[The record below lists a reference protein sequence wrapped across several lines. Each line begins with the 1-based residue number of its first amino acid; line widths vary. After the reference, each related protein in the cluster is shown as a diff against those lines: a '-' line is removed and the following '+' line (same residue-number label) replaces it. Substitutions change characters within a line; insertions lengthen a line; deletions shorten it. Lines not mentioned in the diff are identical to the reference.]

1 MGREKAYQSYSIA
14 KWGSGG
20 MGYEESITGA
30 LPNQPCSCLCRLF
43 AREDSKHVVQI
54 VGLRELQVDSV
65 ELLLEVIF
73 LFYYPTIAAQVQ
85 GETSFCCLTSI
96 MDSDL
101 GKGRTSLIVQLVKNL
116 PAVQETWIRSLGWED
131 PLEKEMAT
139 HSSIFTWKILWTGE
153 SGRLQSRGPK
163 E

>member
-1 MGREKAYQSYSIA
+1 MYSHQRPPLKPSIGVRRYGVGQGEGISIPLNSKTA
-14 KWGSGG
+14 TWWGSGG
-20 MGYEESITGA
+20 MGYEESVTGV

-73 LFYYPTIAAQVQ
+73 LLYCPTVAAQVQ
-85 GETSFCCLTSI
+85 GKTSFCYLTSI

-101 GKGRTSLIVQLVKNL
+101 GKGQTSLIAQLVKNL
-116 PAVQETWIRSLGWED
+116 PAMQETPGWFLSQED
-131 PLEKEMAT
+131 PLEK
-139 HSSIFTWKILWTGE
+139 G
-153 SGRLQSRGPK
+153 
-163 E
+163 

>member
-1 MGREKAYQSYSIA
+1 MYSNQRPPLKPSIGVRRCGGGQGEGISILLNS
-14 KWGSGG
+14 KMGSGG

-73 LFYYPTIAAQVQ
+73 LFYYPTVAAQVQ

-116 PAVQETWIRSLGWED
+116 PAVQETPG
-131 PLEKEMAT
+131 
-139 HSSIFTWKILWTGE
+139 
-153 SGRLQSRGPK
+153 
-163 E
+163 